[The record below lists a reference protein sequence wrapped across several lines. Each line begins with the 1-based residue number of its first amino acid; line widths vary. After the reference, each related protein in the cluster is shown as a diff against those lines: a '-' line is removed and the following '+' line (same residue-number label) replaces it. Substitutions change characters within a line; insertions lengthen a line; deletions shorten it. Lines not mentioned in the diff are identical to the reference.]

1 MLCNLSSRV
10 QARLSGQSRRRSSS
24 LSGLE
29 DLEYLTVERGD
40 DREGQ
45 SSSSSEESDI
55 EEEVEE
61 EEEDEVEGG
70 TGGTGEGEHGDGDRE
85 EGEREEGEREEGGEG
100 KVKRRREDGQQGGE
114 EEGKKGKPKKKLLES
129 EDDEPPPPYS
139 KTDPQEKKSS
149 ERGSRENVPQAEPPQ
164 PPATGADVKE
174 VLEDSAKEARRS
186 DRRGSLSPHQ
196 LSRISSPPR
205 GLSLSELT
213 RVTPEDQERWRR
225 SRESLEREKSL
236 ESLTEIRSRS
246 SLPRDRFGGSLEI
259 HVSHHVREWSGA
271 RLAIQ
276 RTGSGPS
283 PRPGSS
289 SPLHSASEI
298 GVNDHS
304 QVESCSDTTLVGS
317 QSQSQSDT
325 GIGSLPDGGVGDY
338 AGEGGKVKGRPQLRL
353 EPVDDRKKARRSPK
367 GGRSPK
373 TRKSP
378 RSDVA
383 KDKTSNLTVS
393 YAHVSDGGWSVGN

>member
-1 MLCNLSSRV
+1 M
-10 QARLSGQSRRRSSS
+10 
-24 LSGLE
+24 
-29 DLEYLTVERGD
+29 ERGD

-45 SSSSSEESDI
+45 SSSSSEESEI

-70 TGGTGEGEHGDGDRE
+70 TGEGEHRDGDREEGDRE
-85 EGEREEGEREEGGEG
+85 EGEREKGEREEGGEG

-114 EEGKKGKPKKKLLES
+114 GEGKKGKPKKKLLES

-149 ERGSRENVPQAEPPQ
+149 ERESRENVPQAEPPQ

-196 LSRISSPPR
+196 LSRISSPSR

-236 ESLTEIRSRS
+236 ESLTEIRGRS

-259 HVSHHVREWSGA
+259 HASHHVREWSGA
-271 RLAIQ
+271 GLAIQ

-283 PRPGSS
+283 PGPGSS

-325 GIGSLPDGGVGDY
+325 GIGSLPDGGGGDY
-338 AGEGGKVKGRPQLRL
+338 VGEGGKVKGRPQLRL
-353 EPVDDRKKARRSPK
+353 EPVDNRKKARRSPK

-373 TRKSP
+373 SRDQGKSP

-393 YAHVSDGGWSVGN
+393 YTHVSDGGWSVGN